1 MPKGSLSNI
10 VGNYFFSVRG
20 DYFFTFVCLFR
31 FFFSFVQLK
40 LFVMIVSAIITTII
54 LFPMLLLIVAGKGD
68 AFIAGY
74 NTASAEERARCNVK
88 RLRGLVATLLLVV
101 VLAFWLPLIVGA
113 TGNGVFVITMPV
125 TLVAAFV
132 TIILANTWAKKN

>member
-1 MPKGSLSNI
+1 
-10 VGNYFFSVRG
+10 
-20 DYFFTFVCLFR
+20 
-31 FFFSFVQLK
+31 
-40 LFVMIVSAIITTII
+40 MIVSAIITTII

-101 VLAFWLPLIVGA
+101 VLAFWLPIIVGA
-113 TGNGVFVITMPV
+113 TGNGVYC
-125 TLVAAFV
+125 L
-132 TIILANTWAKKN
+132 

>member
-1 MPKGSLSNI
+1 MM
-10 VGNYFFSVRG
+10 F
-20 DYFFTFVCLFR
+20 
-31 FFFSFVQLK
+31 
-40 LFVMIVSAIITTII
+40 SAILTTII
-54 LFPMLLLIVAGKGD
+54 LFPMFLLIVAGKGD
-68 AFIAGY
+68 NLIAGY

-88 RLRGLVATLLLVV
+88 RLRGLVAVSLLVV

-113 TGNGVFVITMPV
+113 TGNGVFLITLPV

>member
-1 MPKGSLSNI
+1 MPKGSLPYI
-10 VGNYFFSVRG
+10 VCY
-20 DYFFTFVCLFR
+20 YLFR
-31 FFFSFVQLK
+31 LGVIISYFRLFIPFFFKFVQLK
-40 LFVMIVSAIITTII
+40 LFVMIVSAIIATII
-54 LFPMLLLIVAGKGD
+54 LFPMLLLIVAGRGD

-88 RLRGLVATLLLVV
+88 RLRGLVATILLVV
-101 VLAFWLPLIVGA
+101 VLAFWLPIIVGA
-113 TGNGVFVITMPV
+113 TENGFFVITMPV

>member
-1 MPKGSLSNI
+1 M
-10 VGNYFFSVRG
+10 
-20 DYFFTFVCLFR
+20 
-31 FFFSFVQLK
+31 
-40 LFVMIVSAIITTII
+40 VSAIITTII

-68 AFIAGY
+68 ALIAGY

-88 RLRGLVATLLLVV
+88 RLRGLVASLLLVV
-101 VLAFWLPLIVGA
+101 VLAFWLPIILGA

-125 TLVAAFV
+125 TFVATFV